1 MEIKELNQLLL
12 MGLSHEIHF
21 SPNLM
26 WFFFKISSRV
36 FFFFLFLRKLCI
48 NIPLLTLGLFF
59 ICKKHGYICENKKVK
74 NNILIIFFKNN
85 ILIIFLITTLL
96 VQLFLY
102 YM

>member
-1 MEIKELNQLLL
+1 MEIKELNQLLF

-21 SPNLM
+21 STKLM

-36 FFFFLFLRKLCI
+36 FLFFLFLRKI
-48 NIPLLTLGLFF
+48 MHQYSSSNSRNFLFV
-59 ICKKHGYICENKKVK
+59 KKHGYICENKKLK
-74 NNILIIFFKNN
+74 NNS
-85 ILIIFLITTLL
+85 LIIFLITTLL

>member
-74 NNILIIFFKNN
+74 NNILIIF
-85 ILIIFLITTLL
+85 LITTLL
-96 VQLFLY
+96 VHAVIFILHVGI
-102 YM
+102 

>member
-74 NNILIIFFKNN
+74 NH

-96 VQLFLY
+96 VHAVIFILHVGI
-102 YM
+102 